1 MGELRQLKEMKK
13 QMKEETA
20 DLSFHIGFILPQV
33 LHLPG
38 THPFI
43 HSPIHLSIMPFSF
56 MVWVKEHWQFYKIE
70 ILKRVFSQVSYSP
83 RHSTSLASISPLVDC
98 PIRSLKAWLLWCS
111 MILGIS
117 EKFGSPYLSYLTWMQ
132 LDKHG
137 KNCPLFR
144 AASLIPDC
152 AWKGTHKR

>member
-13 QMKEETA
+13 QMEEETA
-20 DLSFHIGFILPQV
+20 DLSFHIGFMLLQV

-56 MVWVKEHWQFYKIE
+56 MVWVKEHWQFYKTG

-83 RHSTSLASISPLVDC
+83 SHPTSLASISPLMDC
-98 PIRSLKAWLLWCS
+98 AIRSLKACS

-117 EKFGSPYLSYLTWMQ
+117 EKFGGPYLSYLTWTQ

-137 KNCPLFR
+137 KKCSLFR

-152 AWKGTHKR
+152 AWKGAHKR